1 MLTKAAKYQKS
12 STKHFYYVAWTYYEM
27 SKKKTTYYKLPFF
40 ASCLHKVGSELI
52 SQNNHGNPSF
62 KMDFPDK
69 QNSSKSSMLLE
80 YENSY

>member
-27 SKKKTTYYKLPFF
+27 SKKTTYYKLPFF